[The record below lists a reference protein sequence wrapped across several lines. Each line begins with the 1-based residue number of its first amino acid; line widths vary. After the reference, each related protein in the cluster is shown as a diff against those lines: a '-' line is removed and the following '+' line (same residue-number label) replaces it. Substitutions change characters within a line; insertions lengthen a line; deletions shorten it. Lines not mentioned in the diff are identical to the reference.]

1 MPPKPAEKRRASDDD
16 KGPAKKPQVKVE
28 KTDCPGCL
36 YLKRY
41 YPDVP
46 LASLRMHCGRHP
58 VDAETLKKD
67 GLPPP
72 EPPPP
77 PEQLPDDY
85 LPFIDKWDG
94 RIRTVWATA
103 ESMFPPES
111 SSWEHL
117 IEWSTK
123 AREEF
128 PKLTVNA
135 LGLMLRRL
143 MPDDPD
149 VVRRFHLI
157 HKDEVAA
164 ERATWKKLATPARPP
179 DDKTEQVVRQEA
191 KEEVKPDS
199 DLTPEHS
206 KKFMQAGV
214 PEKKTKVPNL
224 DGGQDDNQDAFG
236 YRLGTRAAKINAHLM
251 SNPKKWFTS
260 KEIEQATNTTSAG
273 SHLSSLYA
281 DGWLEYEK
289 VTDGGRGGKYRVKK
303 N

>member
-1 MPPKPAEKRRASDDD
+1 MPPKPAEKRRASGDD
-16 KGPAKKPQVKVE
+16 KAPAKKPQVKVE

-46 LASLRMHCGRHP
+46 LAALRPHCGQHP
-58 VDAETLKKD
+58 VDADSLKKD

-72 EPPPP
+72 SPPPP
-77 PEQLPDDY
+77 PEQLPEDY
-85 LPFIDKWDG
+85 LPFIERWDG
-94 RIRTVWATA
+94 KIRTIWATT
-103 ESMFPPES
+103 STMFPPES

-117 IEWSTK
+117 IEWSQK

-135 LGLMLRRL
+135 LGLMLQRL
-143 MPDDPD
+143 MPNDPD
-149 VVRRFHLI
+149 AARRLRLI
-157 HKDEVAA
+157 HKDESDA
-164 ERATWKKLATPARPP
+164 ERMTWKKLAEPVRPP
-179 DDKTEQVVRQEA
+179 DDKTEKPREPGPVRQEVRGDDDRPTESPRT
-191 KEEVKPDS
+191 KE
-199 DLTPEHS
+199 
-206 KKFMQAGV
+206 
-214 PEKKTKVPNL
+214 EKKTKVPKL
-224 DGGQDDNQDAFG
+224 DGDQDDNQDAFG

-251 SNPKKWFTS
+251 NNPKTWFTS
-260 KEIEQATNTTSAG
+260 KEIEQATKTTSAG

-303 N
+303 K